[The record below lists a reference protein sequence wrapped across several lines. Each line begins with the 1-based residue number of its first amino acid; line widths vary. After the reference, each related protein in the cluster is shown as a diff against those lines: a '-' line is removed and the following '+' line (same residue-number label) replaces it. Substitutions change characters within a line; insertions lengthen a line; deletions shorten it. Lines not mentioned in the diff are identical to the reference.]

1 MWLCGCLS
9 TQPWWRPYS
18 VACTVTSQGTPATRA
33 SLRAAPATSQ
43 SWECTRSTS
52 RPSISSAPA
61 ARMSSFMWSTHE
73 MNASRS
79 SLGKSGSRTR
89 WTVTPCRSS
98 SVERGFACQASC
110 SFLALAFGD
119 VTSARVSRCTS
130 CSCAT
135 SCSASLRTC
144 RASPPSTIGGYS
156 QERIRTRGGTRRGA
170 DHIVAASMPVP
181 ILLDCDPGH
190 DDAVAI
196 LLAAGNDA
204 IDLRAITTVAGN
216 CPLDLATR
224 NARRV
229 AALAGLDVPIA
240 AGAAGPR
247 AGELVTAPDI
257 HGETGLDGPD
267 LTEEAPLDERTALE
281 LMVATLEASE
291 EPITLMPTG
300 PLTNVA
306 ALLEARPDLHGR
318 IREIVIMGGSTAPGN
333 TTPAAEFNIWVDPE
347 SAAVVFESGLPLT
360 MIGLNLTHQA
370 GATREVLERVQA
382 LPGAP
387 ARAVADWMVFFGSRY
402 ERVFGRFA
410 PPVHD
415 PCTVA
420 LLIDPEVMTL
430 TDTFVAVET
439 EGRWTRGMTVVD
451 LHGRFG
457 REPNARVAHE
467 LDAPRFWD
475 LVIAALERLA

>member
-1 MWLCGCLS
+1 
-9 TQPWWRPYS
+9 
-18 VACTVTSQGTPATRA
+18 
-33 SLRAAPATSQ
+33 
-43 SWECTRSTS
+43 
-52 RPSISSAPA
+52 
-61 ARMSSFMWSTHE
+61 
-73 MNASRS
+73 
-79 SLGKSGSRTR
+79 
-89 WTVTPCRSS
+89 
-98 SVERGFACQASC
+98 
-110 SFLALAFGD
+110 
-119 VTSARVSRCTS
+119 
-130 CSCAT
+130 
-135 SCSASLRTC
+135 
-144 RASPPSTIGGYS
+144 
-156 QERIRTRGGTRRGA
+156 
-170 DHIVAASMPVP
+170 MPVP

-196 LLAAGNDA
+196 LLAAGSDA
-204 IDLRAITTVAGN
+204 VDLRAITTVAGN
-216 CPLDLATR
+216 CPLDLATL

-257 HGETGLDGPD
+257 HGETGLDGHD
-267 LTEEAPLDERTALE
+267 LSEEAPLDERTALE
-281 LMVATLEASE
+281 LMVATLEGSD
-291 EPITLMPTG
+291 EPVTLVPTG

-306 ALLEARPDLHGR
+306 ALLEARPDLHPR
-318 IREIVIMGGSTAPGN
+318 IREIVVMGGSTARGN

-370 GATREVLERVQA
+370 AATREVLERVQG

-387 ARAVADWMVFFGSRY
+387 ARAVEGWMEFFGSRY

-420 LLIDPEVMTL
+420 LLIDPDVMTL
-430 TDTFVAVET
+430 TDTFVAIET

-451 LHGRFG
+451 LHGRLG
-457 REPNARVAHE
+457 RAPNARVALE

-475 LVIAALERLA
+475 LVIGSLERLG